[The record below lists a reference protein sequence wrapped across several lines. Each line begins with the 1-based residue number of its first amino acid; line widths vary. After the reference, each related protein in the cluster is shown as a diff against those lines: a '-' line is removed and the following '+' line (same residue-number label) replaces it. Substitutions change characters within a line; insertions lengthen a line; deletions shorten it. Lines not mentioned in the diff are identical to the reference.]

1 MCAYNFVV
9 LLCITWARQLREP
22 YVFLATRQLYF
33 NCIVKYYIL
42 VFWQNKVMMMM
53 MTQFHATRCR
63 PQPANKI
70 NTGY

>member
-1 MCAYNFVV
+1 
-9 LLCITWARQLREP
+9 
-22 YVFLATRQLYF
+22 
-33 NCIVKYYIL
+33 
-42 VFWQNKVMMMM
+42 MMM